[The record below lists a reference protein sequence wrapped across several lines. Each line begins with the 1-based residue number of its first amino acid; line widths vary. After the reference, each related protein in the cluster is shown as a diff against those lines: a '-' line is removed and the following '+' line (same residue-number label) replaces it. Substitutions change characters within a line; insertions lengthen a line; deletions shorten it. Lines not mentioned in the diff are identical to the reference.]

1 MDEDDDAEMISD
13 DEAEEIIDDDEDVD
27 ESDDDEEG
35 GNREMT
41 WHLEDIT
48 DQNEPII
55 RLHTEIDD
63 DDHEHRH
70 HHRRHADPF
79 DEVCLVGHCLT
90 LRFPKKLY
98 TCILTCVIRIRKM
111 I

>member
-79 DEVCLVGHCLT
+79 DEVCLVYRYST
-90 LRFPKKLY
+90 LRFSKKKNY
-98 TCILTCVIRIRKM
+98 IYVY
-111 I
+111 